1 MVRAFVLPGGASLGA
16 VQVGMVQA
24 LADDG
29 IEPDLVIGASVGS
42 LNGAVLAS
50 QPGAAGVGVL
60 DALWRSVRRKDVFPL
75 RPWSL
80 LMGMSGRR
88 NHVMKSEGLR
98 RIVHAHVGGR
108 LIEHTGVPFHVMA
121 TDLMSGQPVMLSAGD
136 TVTALMASTA
146 LPGIFPPI
154 EVDGRL
160 LVDGAIAA
168 DTPIAQAVQLGADE
182 VWVLATAAHPP
193 APPRSA
199 PGMALQAI
207 GALIGQIDGFHV
219 SSWSERLPV
228 RVVPPPPTAVSSPID
243 LRDRGRLIDDARAS
257 TRGWLA
263 AGARPEAASLA

>member
-24 LADDG
+24 LADER

-42 LNGAVLAS
+42 LNGAVLATR
-50 QPGAAGVGVL
+50 PGAEGLRVL
-60 DALWRSVRRKDVFPL
+60 DSLWRSVRRKDIFPL
-75 RPWSL
+75 RPLSL
-80 LMGMSGRR
+80 LLGLSGRR
-88 NHVMKSEGLR
+88 NYVMKSGGLR
-98 RIVHAHVGGR
+98 RMVEAHVGGWR
-108 LIEHTGVPFHVMA
+108 LEDTLVPFHVMA
-121 TDLMSGQPVMLSAGD
+121 TELMSGQPVVLSAGD

-146 LPGIFPPI
+146 LPGIFPPV

-160 LVDGAIAA
+160 LVDGGIAA
-168 DTPIAQAVQLGADE
+168 DTPIAQAVHLEADE
-182 VWVLATAAHPP
+182 VWVLATVADPP

-207 GALIGQIDGFHV
+207 GALIGQIDELHV
-219 SSWSERLPV
+219 ATWTGLLPV

-257 TRGWLA
+257 TRSWLA
-263 AGARPEAASLA
+263 AGANPAPAPLP